1 MTMARCIRIGL
12 ALILGGLSSSIVMA
26 APKGDSSFYGDF
38 KNWEVVC
45 DNVKRCVVE
54 GTMDEAKEGEA
65 VVVWLWRDAGPEGR
79 MRLEIAA
86 GGPVGADQIRIDAH
100 AFDTDSSKWKTWQPE
115 YAQSYGRRLGT
126 DDTSVITAW
135 VNAARDANMMSLGDP
150 TAAGTRKLSLAG
162 LSAALLAVDGVQG
175 RVGTVTAW
183 RRPGMAPASS
193 VPAARPLPVVRPAAP
208 VPEMSKAE
216 QQQLVDA
223 TFRRF
228 RADVRRCYTGDDE
241 GPLQAAPE
249 GSAAQALSA
258 SEAIVTLDCA
268 DPSYNDASLWY
279 RVLRRPPFAGTR
291 LELDEENSA
300 DADPDS
306 EPPPR
311 NALVGARYDPD
322 QRSLESFERVRG
334 LGDCGATTRWIFDG
348 AKFVLA
354 ERRIQGECVGL
365 DVDDWPWLYRTKPR

>member
-135 VNAARDANMMSLGDP
+135 VIFS
-150 TAAGTRKLSLAG
+150 
-162 LSAALLAVDGVQG
+162 
-175 RVGTVTAW
+175 
-183 RRPGMAPASS
+183 
-193 VPAARPLPVVRPAAP
+193 
-208 VPEMSKAE
+208 
-216 QQQLVDA
+216 
-223 TFRRF
+223 
-228 RADVRRCYTGDDE
+228 
-241 GPLQAAPE
+241 
-249 GSAAQALSA
+249 
-258 SEAIVTLDCA
+258 
-268 DPSYNDASLWY
+268 
-279 RVLRRPPFAGTR
+279 
-291 LELDEENSA
+291 
-300 DADPDS
+300 
-306 EPPPR
+306 PR
-311 NALVGARYDPD
+311 
-322 QRSLESFERVRG
+322 
-334 LGDCGATTRWIFDG
+334 
-348 AKFVLA
+348 
-354 ERRIQGECVGL
+354 
-365 DVDDWPWLYRTKPR
+365 